1 MGMSEEVCHNA
12 GGQWF
17 RSPCISLYVCIE
29 NRPRQ
34 GDPAFNQKF
43 EDFVL
48 DNDIDIYDYTNE
60 EHCETTRA
68 ALGYDND
75 HPNDH
80 DVCNTFNEL
89 LCKFGPSPSFIH
101 I

>member
-1 MGMSEEVCHNA
+1 MESGSWACLKKFATMRE
-12 GGQWF
+12 G
-17 RSPCISLYVCIE
+17 LYVCIE

-48 DNDIDIYDYTNE
+48 DNDVDIYDYTNE

-68 ALGYDND
+68 GLGYDKD

-80 DVCNTFNEL
+80 DL
-89 LCKFGPSPSFIH
+89 LRYIQ
-101 I
+101 